1 MNTVKNMLDFQ
12 MFMLENV
19 YEDDTLFRK
28 ELKKSKKW
36 LNTRELVVLKK
47 WLLKRFCKSKKDAIR
62 DVLGDIDG

>member
-19 YEDDTLFRK
+19 HDDDALFRK

-36 LNTRELVVLKK
+36 LNTAELIVLKK
-47 WLLKRFCKSKKDAIR
+47 WLLKRFYFSKRVVIQ
-62 DVLGDIDG
+62 DVLNDVAL